1 MITKIKK
8 PLLDYYVLYAKY
20 GDDIPESELA
30 KIRPSLVGNA
40 VKNTRRTKR
49 PNRKTG
55 PRTAH
60 KMALI
65 AAIEKQYSKGIDCQ
79 QIADNLN
86 ISKVYANQLI
96 LDEGI
101 GQKYKY
107 ADYAYKATKG
117 DEIHYFTSKELLGR
131 LFGVNAYRVS
141 TMLDKGNVINGY
153 TIETGRFRVKED

>member
-40 VKNTRRTKR
+40 VKNTRRTRR
-49 PNRKTG
+49 PNKKIG
-55 PRTAH
+55 PRTAR

-65 AAIEKQYSKGIDCQ
+65 AAIEKQYSTGADSQ

-86 ISKVYANQLI
+86 ISRVYVNQLI
-96 LDEGI
+96 ISEGL
-101 GQKYKY
+101 GQKYNY
-107 ADYAYKATKG
+107 ASYVYKATKG
-117 DEIHYFTSKELLGR
+117 DEVHYFTSKELLGR
-131 LFGVNAYRVS
+131 LFGINAYRVS
-141 TMLDKGNVINGY
+141 TMLDKGNVIDGY
-153 TIETGRFRVKED
+153 TIEIGRFRVKED